1 MSRIVPVG
9 FIGLGLIAGCG
20 GGGDSQ
26 LMPLSKGKEWGYEVR
41 AGFQRS
47 ISTLRVVEPSAV
59 GSVRGWRLVGSLGE
73 SRMAWKDTKLVVS
86 EFANCRFSVP
96 VPLLDTAK
104 IPAKS
109 KSQGDSFAQAHTWK
123 GKIESFGIT
132 RPADAVLRQRQT
144 KLDGNKADL
153 VQTILELSV
162 GEAKM
167 EIRTWFERGKGIVK
181 QEQRTNGNLVVAMDL
196 LKYE

>member
-1 MSRIVPVG
+1 MKQLFLILPV
-9 FIGLGLIAGCG
+9 FVVVGCS
-20 GGGDSQ
+20 GGDSSQ
-26 LMPLSKGKEWGYEVR
+26 FMPLAKGKEWGYEVR
-41 AGFQRS
+41 AGFQRN

-59 GSVRGWRLVGSLGE
+59 GSVKGWRLVGSLGE
-73 SRMAWKDTKLVVS
+73 SRMAWKDSKLVVS
-86 EFANCRFSVP
+86 EFSNCRFSVP
-96 VPLLDTAK
+96 VPILDTAK

-109 KSQGDSFAQAHTWK
+109 KSQGDAFSQAHTWK
-123 GKIESFGIT
+123 GKMESFGVI
-132 RPADAVLRQRQT
+132 RPCGATLRQRQT
-144 KLDGNKADL
+144 KLEGNKADL

-162 GEAKM
+162 GGATM